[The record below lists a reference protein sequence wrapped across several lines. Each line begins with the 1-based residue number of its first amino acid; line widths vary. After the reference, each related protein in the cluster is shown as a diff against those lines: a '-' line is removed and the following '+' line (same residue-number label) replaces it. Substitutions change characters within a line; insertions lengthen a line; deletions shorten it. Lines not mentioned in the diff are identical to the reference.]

1 LGLNG
6 EKRRQVDLPG
16 GNPRQIR
23 EHDGFYFVAH
33 LADNWPPDKNSR
45 GFVPVLDATMKVVS
59 NIGGSVPEYADEGK
73 LREMRNT
80 SEVFLHPHDLMV
92 DAEGSLYVA
101 QFASG
106 GTYPV
111 KLERI

>member
-1 LGLNG
+1 L
-6 EKRRQVDLPG
+6 
-16 GNPRQIR
+16 
-23 EHDGFYFVAH
+23 
-33 LADNWPPDKNSR
+33 WPTDKNSR
-45 GFVPVLDATMKVVS
+45 GFVSVLDKKMKVVS
-59 NIGGSVPEYADEGK
+59 NIGGTAPEYSDDGT

-80 SEVFLHPHDLMV
+80 SDVFLHAHDIVV
-92 DAEGSLYVA
+92 DADGSLYVA